1 MMLSR
6 MRSGRE
12 LKVAVVLTVIGIA
25 AGLNICLAGDEV
37 SKASGGPVPGLKALD
52 AEGRMHISQQDRCPV
67 CAMMPA
73 KHAKFASAIQ
83 LKSGETYYF
92 CGTGCMIRTWMHPEV
107 FLNVPADKLERCVV
121 PAYFSGEQIDGLSAF
136 WVAGSDVVGPM
147 GPALV
152 PLKSADGVDA
162 FRERHGGSV
171 VFKMGELDDQRW
183 EEITGKKAVP

>member
-1 MMLSR
+1 
-6 MRSGRE
+6 
-12 LKVAVVLTVIGIA
+12 
-25 AGLNICLAGDEV
+25 
-37 SKASGGPVPGLKALD
+37 
-52 AEGRMHISQQDRCPV
+52 
-67 CAMMPA
+67 MMPA
-73 KHAKFASAIQ
+73 KHTKFASAIQ

-107 FLNVPADKLERCVV
+107 FLNVSTDKLDRCVV
-121 PAYFSGEQIDGLSAF
+121 PEYFSGEHINGLSAF

-152 PLKSADGVDA
+152 PLKSGDDVDA
-162 FRERHGGSV
+162 FRKRHGGKV